1 MQNNHILLLVRASR
15 YTSGKEEQSC
25 KCSEFSIAKLGCGSA
40 SPQHQARHP
49 WGSAMTLKG
58 SILIKK
64 LFRRLTRLGV
74 GMGSTD
80 AVQPVPL
87 LIAMRSG
94 ELSTAIVTSS
104 QCPVQRLCMQREP
117 HRSNA
122 SSLRASTDIPR
133 SFSTGG
139 RLRRGSVTG
148 HDDRKRIAQFRKSA
162 PPAADG
168 GRHFN
173 PRSTSKAA
181 NILAAIEK
189 RAHEHLQ
196 CTEELVPFE
205 SRVTLV
211 KGTQCLLKARAGEYD
226 KSADRRE
233 LTVAA

>member
-1 MQNNHILLLVRASR
+1 
-15 YTSGKEEQSC
+15 
-25 KCSEFSIAKLGCGSA
+25 
-40 SPQHQARHP
+40 
-49 WGSAMTLKG
+49 MTLKG

-139 RLRRGSVTG
+139 RLRRGSFDCDNSGEATWTKKNTT
-148 HDDRKRIAQFRKSA
+148 DLSPDMTTASA
-162 PPAADG
+162 LL
-168 GRHFN
+168 
-173 PRSTSKAA
+173 SSAA

>member
-1 MQNNHILLLVRASR
+1 
-15 YTSGKEEQSC
+15 
-25 KCSEFSIAKLGCGSA
+25 
-40 SPQHQARHP
+40 
-49 WGSAMTLKG
+49 MTLKG

-64 LFRRLTRLGV
+64 LFRRLTRLGLLHR
-74 GMGSTD
+74 GSSPPG
-80 AVQPVPL
+80 VL
-87 LIAMRSG
+87 
-94 ELSTAIVTSS
+94 
-104 QCPVQRLCMQREP
+104 
-117 HRSNA
+117 
-122 SSLRASTDIPR
+122 
-133 SFSTGG
+133 
-139 RLRRGSVTG
+139 RLRQQRRSDLDQEEHHRSVTG

>member
-1 MQNNHILLLVRASR
+1 MAGNWPDVAPPRRRQHHRDTNNMQNNHILLLVRASR

-94 ELSTAIVTSS
+94 ELSTAIGRPATTTGDTLSPFTDFPNANSYIFSMSRATSLHAA
-104 QCPVQRLCMQREP
+104 R
-117 HRSNA
+117 A
-122 SSLRASTDIPR
+122 SSKQRIVVASVYR
-133 SFSTGG
+133 
-139 RLRRGSVTG
+139 
-148 HDDRKRIAQFRKSA
+148 H
-162 PPAADG
+162 PP
-168 GRHFN
+168 
-173 PRSTSKAA
+173 
-181 NILAAIEK
+181 
-189 RAHEHLQ
+189 
-196 CTEELVPFE
+196 
-205 SRVTLV
+205 
-211 KGTQCLLKARAGEYD
+211 
-226 KSADRRE
+226 
-233 LTVAA
+233 